1 MWSVDMIAQFSRN
14 SLHFLFKF
22 ETLSVLVYLCLSSA
36 SAAEISYDTLLGGI
50 LVQGADLSNSNS
62 SSHSIGAHVMSYKPS
77 AKIRTRNAAQ
87 GVGR

>member
-14 SLHFLFKF
+14 SLHCLLKF

-50 LVQGADLSNSNS
+50 LVQDADLSNL
-62 SSHSIGAHVMSYKPS
+62 
-77 AKIRTRNAAQ
+77 
-87 GVGR
+87 